1 MSEFNKNAFGE
12 LVARSGCGL
21 LIFAIFVLILV
32 SMCSCRTTKL
42 IKETEVKTDT
52 VTVHRDSIIIRE
64 RLVPVEVQ
72 LPPSVHYVE
81 IPITHDTTSVLDDGL
96 YISTAAVKN
105 GSLIHSLKAHA
116 GVKLKT
122 SAQVADTT
130 RTSDHQSN
138 ITNQKVEYKTELKE
152 VNRLYWWQKLL
163 MTIGG
168 AALLAIGFWIT
179 QKVRHHV

>member
-1 MSEFNKNAFGE
+1 MSTVNRNAIGE
-12 LVARSGCGL
+12 LIARVGCGAVLVAVFL
-21 LIFAIFVLILV
+21 LLMLT
-32 SMCSCRTTKL
+32 MCGCRTTKL
-42 IKETEVKTDT
+42 VKETEVKTDT

-81 IPITHDTTSVLDDGL
+81 IPITHDTTSILDDGL
-96 YISTAAVKN
+96 YISTAAVKY

-130 RTSDHQSN
+130 RTSDHQSS
-138 ITNQKVEYKTELKE
+138 IYNQKVVYKTELKE

-168 AALLAIGFWIT
+168 AAIVAIGFWIT